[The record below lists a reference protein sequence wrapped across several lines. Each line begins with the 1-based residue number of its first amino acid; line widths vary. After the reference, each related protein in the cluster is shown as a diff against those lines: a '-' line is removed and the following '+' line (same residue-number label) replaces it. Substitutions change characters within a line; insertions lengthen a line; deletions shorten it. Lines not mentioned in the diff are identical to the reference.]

1 MQKALS
7 SLTQTEAFK
16 LENWNYPWF
25 FSVSHVKLLFFSFW
39 LKQTRS
45 FQLLVPEQGQCLEN
59 WKQMLGQILGVIYWE
74 VNKTFQAAG
83 KCSVSKYCQHV
94 GKNSNIT
101 FMNACSWIFSREICR
116 DIDISTWS
124 TNVFK
129 MLFEAMCCKINFA
142 Q

>member
-45 FQLLVPEQGQCLEN
+45 FQLLIPEQGQCLEN
-59 WKQMLGQILGVIYWE
+59 WKQMLGQILGVIYWKSIKLFKQQE
-74 VNKTFQAAG
+74 NVQWVNIASMWAKTVISLLWMPVPESSVEKFVETLTFPHEAQMCS
-83 KCSVSKYCQHV
+83 KCFLKPCVV
-94 GKNSNIT
+94 
-101 FMNACSWIFSREICR
+101 R
-116 DIDISTWS
+116 
-124 TNVFK
+124 
-129 MLFEAMCCKINFA
+129 
-142 Q
+142 